1 MNALHHLW
9 KQLLEREL
17 EQRAGEA
24 AEAEVRWRPRLHIAP
39 PIGWLNDP
47 NGLCQYQGLYH
58 AFYQFS
64 PFQPEGGLKFWG
76 HCTSRDLLHWTFEGA
91 PLAPD
96 QPEDCHG
103 VYSGSALVENGSM
116 HLYYTG
122 NVKETGDHD
131 FINTGRRS
139 STMLAISRDGRTVEA
154 KELLMTQNDY
164 PADLTCHVRDP
175 KIWKQEG
182 IYYMVQGARTK
193 ENKGVILLFSSE
205 DKRHWRYLG
214 RFESKED
221 FGYMWECPDLYE
233 LDGQTVLSIS
243 PQGVKAEGLKYANLY
258 QSVTCFLEGDFCKGA
273 QVKDF
278 RELDGGFDFY
288 APQTFLGDD
297 GRRIQIA
304 WMGMPDVEELYTN
317 PTVKDGWQHMMT
329 IPRELSIQN
338 GVLCQNPVRE
348 LEHWWN
354 CSHSFVG
361 DFEGAI
367 EPCCELALSTEG
379 EALEVILAGGL
390 RLRYQRDEKIFR
402 MEFTDSL
409 LGAGRTTRGREV
421 EDLKSLRILIDVSS
435 VEVFLNNGSDVFTT
449 RFYPEEHAYT
459 VKIYG
464 PDCRGT
470 YYIHS

>member
-193 ENKGVILLFSSE
+193 ENKGVILLFSYV
-205 DKRHWRYLG
+205 D
-214 RFESKED
+214 
-221 FGYMWECPDLYE
+221 
-233 LDGQTVLSIS
+233 
-243 PQGVKAEGLKYANLY
+243 
-258 QSVTCFLEGDFCKGA
+258 
-273 QVKDF
+273 
-278 RELDGGFDFY
+278 
-288 APQTFLGDD
+288 
-297 GRRIQIA
+297 
-304 WMGMPDVEELYTN
+304 
-317 PTVKDGWQHMMT
+317 
-329 IPRELSIQN
+329 
-338 GVLCQNPVRE
+338 
-348 LEHWWN
+348 
-354 CSHSFVG
+354 
-361 DFEGAI
+361 
-367 EPCCELALSTEG
+367 
-379 EALEVILAGGL
+379 
-390 RLRYQRDEKIFR
+390 
-402 MEFTDSL
+402 
-409 LGAGRTTRGREV
+409 
-421 EDLKSLRILIDVSS
+421 
-435 VEVFLNNGSDVFTT
+435 
-449 RFYPEEHAYT
+449 
-459 VKIYG
+459 
-464 PDCRGT
+464 
-470 YYIHS
+470 